1 MARFFL
7 ALCGLLLLAV
17 FKWLFDHFLYDWF
30 VQNIESVF
38 GLKEADFEGTAAR
51 TPRARGKTKWP
62 GLAEHVEVRADFG
75 LKSSTQSTIVA
86 LAVAGSA
93 TI

>member
-1 MARFFL
+1 MAH
-7 ALCGLLLLAV
+7 GLRRELRLEL
-17 FKWLFDHFLYDWF
+17 
-30 VQNIESVF
+30 
-38 GLKEADFEGTAAR
+38 
-51 TPRARGKTKWP
+51 PRARGKTKWP

-75 LKSSTQSTIVA
+75 LKSSTQSTIAA